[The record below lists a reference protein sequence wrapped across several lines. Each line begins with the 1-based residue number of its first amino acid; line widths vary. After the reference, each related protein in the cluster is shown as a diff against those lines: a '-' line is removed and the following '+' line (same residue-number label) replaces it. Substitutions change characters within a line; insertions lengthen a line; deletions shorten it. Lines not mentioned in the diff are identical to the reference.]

1 MKFRIPHILIICK
14 FSDILMAYFFLYR
27 ESNCR
32 SFLHGKELQ
41 SKQYF
46 PFRCIQERIVQF
58 LLHFLSGDQH
68 PSHLFFCRRK
78 ARQIAQFMPQGAM
91 SFVFMKVFKVM
102 GLFHDDLVYKNIVM
116 GNFLKF
122 FCFTLILPKAS
133 SIRYILPALPVS
145 SLQPARVHHH
155 GARKCRTPR
164 WSPLQ
169 EPAHYR
175 YG

>member
-1 MKFRIPHILIICK
+1 MKFRIPLILIICK

-91 SFVFMKVFKVM
+91 SFVFIRFFVVM
-102 GLFHDDLVYKNIVM
+102 NLSFVGKILKN
-116 GNFLKF
+116 
-122 FCFTLILPKAS
+122 
-133 SIRYILPALPVS
+133 
-145 SLQPARVHHH
+145 
-155 GARKCRTPR
+155 
-164 WSPLQ
+164 
-169 EPAHYR
+169 
-175 YG
+175 